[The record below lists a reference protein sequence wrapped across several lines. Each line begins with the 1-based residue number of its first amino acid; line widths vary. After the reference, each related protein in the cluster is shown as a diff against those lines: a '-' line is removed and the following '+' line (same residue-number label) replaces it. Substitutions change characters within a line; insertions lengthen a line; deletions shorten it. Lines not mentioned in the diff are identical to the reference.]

1 MAVVWIS
8 SSHDCAPSFS
18 ASSYLSVDGEE
29 GGPPDGGE
37 VVVGHA
43 VALALAGDGAQVAD
57 QARQGA
63 AVDPGELGEEDAVP
77 EIRIHIGS

>member
-1 MAVVWIS
+1 MAVIWIS
-8 SSHDCAPSFS
+8 SRHDCAPSVS
-18 ASSYLSVDGEE
+18 ASYLSVDGEE
-29 GGPPDGGE
+29 GGSPDGGE

-77 EIRIHIGS
+77 EIRIRIGL

>member
-1 MAVVWIS
+1 MPVIWIS
-8 SSHDCAPSFS
+8 SRHDCARSFI
-18 ASSYLSVDGEE
+18 ASYLSVDGEE
-29 GGPPDGGE
+29 GGPPNGGE

-77 EIRIHIGS
+77 EKRIHIGS

>member
-1 MAVVWIS
+1 MAVIWIS
-8 SSHDCAPSFS
+8 SRHDCAPSFS
-18 ASSYLSVDGEE
+18 ASYLSVDGEE

-77 EIRIHIGS
+77 EKRIHIGS

>member
-1 MAVVWIS
+1 MTVLPNL
-8 SSHDCAPSFS
+8 APL
-18 ASSYLSVDGEE
+18 SYLSVDGEE
-29 GGPPDGGE
+29 GWPPNGGE

-77 EIRIHIGS
+77 EIRIHIGFDDASKYQQS